1 MTGYIVAAT
10 LIALL
15 ALSLDVEAELAVHR
29 SVSARVRIAIGGV
42 GLTLMAE
49 LRRVDGGLAVAVR
62 RAGGGREYVRAL
74 GGGSG
79 APEQLRPALRTGVQ
93 RLMRDVRVERLGL
106 SARLGAGDA
115 AMSALLCGVVG
126 ILASGLCAAA
136 NVRPE
141 LDVQPDFEQV
151 EFSMDAKGMFS
162 ARVGHIIG
170 AGLAGMA
177 EYFKGA
183 FERWKTQLAL
193 TRSRA

>member
-29 SVSARVRIAIGGV
+29 AVRARMRVALGGV
-42 GLTLMAE
+42 GLTLHIE
-49 LRRVDGGLAVAVR
+49 LRRQDGGLVVAIR
-62 RAGGGREYVRAL
+62 RAGGGREHVRAL
-74 GGGSG
+74 GGGGG
-79 APEQLRPALRTGVQ
+79 APEQLKPALRTGAR

-126 ILASGLCAAA
+126 ILASGLCAVA

-141 LDVQPDFEQV
+141 LDVQPDFELV
-151 EFSMDAKGMFS
+151 EFSMDVRGMFS
-162 ARVGHIIG
+162 ARIGHIIG
-170 AGLAGMA
+170 AGLAGIA

-183 FERWKTQLAL
+183 FDRWKTQLAL